1 MSTRKD
7 FIEYLLDQIAD
18 EQARVRA
25 MFGEYALYYN
35 NIVVGLVCDNRLFIK
50 ITDGTERLLSEEA
63 ETAPAY
69 PGAKPSFVVS
79 EEFIEDREKLREL
92 LQVCAEDLKN
102 KK

>member
-25 MFGEYALYYN
+25 MFGEYALYYDN
-35 NIVVGLVCDNRLFIK
+35 VVVGLVCDNTLFIK
-50 ITDGTERLLSEEA
+50 ITDGIKCLLGEEM